1 MAAQNAKFT
10 STSEL
15 KPEFT
20 FARGS
25 GKMRMLPAER
35 KEEIMAAIPSANHKH
50 LTLSDRIYIEQA
62 LERRM
67 KFKDI
72 AIFIE
77 KDPSTV
83 SKEIR
88 LHRSAKSSN
97 NRTAL
102 CVHRSTCTKTGMC
115 NQRNC
120 YFSSCGK
127 CTLHRCQIN
136 CPEYEAPVCKRLLH
150 APYSKSRNEH

>member
-1 MAAQNAKFT
+1 MAAT
-10 STSEL
+10 SN
-15 KPEFT
+15 
-20 FARGS
+20 
-25 GKMRMLPAER
+25 
-35 KEEIMAAIPSANHKH
+35 ANHMH

-88 LHRSAKSSN
+88 RHRSKKSSGK
-97 NRTAL
+97 RTAL
-102 CVHRSTCTKTGMC
+102 CIHRSSCTKTGMC
-115 NQRNC
+115 NQKHC
-120 YFSSCGK
+120 FHLYWSP
-127 CTLHRCQIN
+127 CQDHMRKIFREHWRAELDQLR
-136 CPEYEAPVCKRLLH
+136 PHAAPVVEKH
-150 APYSKSRNEH
+150 AL